1 MAWFGALVD
10 NDEENL
16 LGDERFAE
24 ALMSFADAVSGPRGV
39 PSGSHTEGEILELMF
54 GIAAKIRL
62 EPDLLPIWFMSEEQA
77 VSIDATLGDQKRF
90 PLCYQFISRVYNEGR
105 AGDFARTGLLY
116 IFESVTHSPELQR
129 WIIESD
135 LPTLM
140 ASGLGALYSQLS
152 RSVAVCCAPCAVV

>member
-1 MAWFGALVD
+1 MDSDQEG
-10 NDEENL
+10 L
-16 LGDERFAE
+16 LNNEKFAE
-24 ALMSFADAVSGPRGV
+24 ALMTFVDTISGP
-39 PSGSHTEGEILELMF
+39 SGFPIGPQTEGEILELIF

-62 EPDLLPIWFMSEEQA
+62 DPDLLPVWFVTEESQESQDSGF
-77 VSIDATLGDQKRF
+77 VSRGDHRRF
-90 PLCYQFISRVYNEGR
+90 PLCYHFIGHVYHEGR

-116 IFESVTHSPELQR
+116 IFESVSHSPDLER

-152 RSVAVCCAPCAVV
+152 RCAFSRHTKTAISDHV